1 MKRIVVLSLLAVL
14 LGSLNASAKNMRK
27 VTFKVQQ
34 MVCQNCEKKVQK
46 NIAFEKGLKELK
58 TNLQD
63 KTVTIVYDADKTS
76 VENLKKGFSKF
87 NYEAKVINDVAAD
100 TKSKL
105 PKLAY

>member
-14 LGSLNASAKNMRK
+14 LGSLNALAKNMRK

-100 TKSKL
+100 TKK
-105 PKLAY
+105 K

>member
-27 VTFKVQQ
+27 VTFKVHQ

-100 TKSKL
+100 TKK
-105 PKLAY
+105 K

>member
-1 MKRIVVLSLLAVL
+1 MSELR
-14 LGSLNASAKNMRK
+14 
-27 VTFKVQQ
+27 
-34 MVCQNCEKKVQK
+34 KKVQK

-100 TKSKL
+100 TKK
-105 PKLAY
+105 K

>member
-46 NIAFEKGLKELK
+46 NIAFEKGLKELT

-100 TKSKL
+100 TKK
-105 PKLAY
+105 K

>member
-14 LGSLNASAKNMRK
+14 LGGMNASAKNMRK

-100 TKSKL
+100 TKK
-105 PKLAY
+105 K

>member
-1 MKRIVVLSLLAVL
+1 MKRIVVLSLLAIVL
-14 LGSLNASAKNMRK
+14 GGLNASAKNMRK

-46 NIAFEKGLKELK
+46 NIAFEKGLKDLK

-76 VENLKKGFSKF
+76 IEELKKGFAKF
-87 NYEAKVINDVAAD
+87 NYEAKVIKDVDAN
-100 TKSKL
+100 TQKK
-105 PKLAY
+105 